1 MRWEGVTCVDQY
13 KVYAKYQDS
22 QHDNIDTRDWE
33 LIGVTG
39 KTYFHHSTLAC
50 TEYRYCTV
58 LYCTVLYC
66 TVLYCTVQVTGAGY
80 RVSWSTETVASCH
93 TLHTGSGDTGLQLP
107 HMDTGYR

>member
-58 LYCTVLYC
+58 LYCAVLYCTVLYC
-66 TVLYCTVQVTGAGY
+66 TVLYCTVLYCTVLCTAGGDRPRGAQL
-80 RVSWSTETVASCH
+80 R
-93 TLHTGSGDTGLQLP
+93 LLP
-107 HMDTGYR
+107 HQRLRLGLRLR

>member
-66 TVLYCTVQVTGAGY
+66 NVVLQVAQHGEPSVLYCTVLYCTVLY
-80 RVSWSTETVASCH
+80 CTVLYC
-93 TLHTGSGDTGLQLP
+93 TV
-107 HMDTGYR
+107 M

>member
-58 LYCTVLYC
+58 LYCAVLQCNVLYC
-66 TVLYCTVQVTGAGY
+66 TRC
-80 RVSWSTETVASCH
+80 RPSSW
-93 TLHTGSGDTGLQLP
+93 
-107 HMDTGYR
+107 